1 VQVKKALERFKFT
14 IKILFLPKFMDVFAT
29 RVTFT
34 IENGAEFKTP
44 NTFIVKSLPTMIPPS
59 VDVVAIGM
67 SKLILSW
74 I

>member
-1 VQVKKALERFKFT
+1 
-14 IKILFLPKFMDVFAT
+14 MDVFAT
-29 RVTFT
+29 RVTST

-44 NTFIVKSLPTMIPPS
+44 NTFIVKSLPTMTPPS